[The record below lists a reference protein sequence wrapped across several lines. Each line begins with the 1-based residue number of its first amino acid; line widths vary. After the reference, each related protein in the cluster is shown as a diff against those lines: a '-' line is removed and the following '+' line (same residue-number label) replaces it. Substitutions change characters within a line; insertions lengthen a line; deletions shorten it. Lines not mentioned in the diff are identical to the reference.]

1 MQGVSSV
8 EGTLFL
14 LNFVIHYQEG
24 FFMKKKL
31 FIIFIT
37 VMASACFALGLSAC
51 TGNGGDDPEQG
62 SGDGHTHN
70 ISYVAAETATCTQDG
85 HAEYWYCADC
95 GKYFT
100 DAEGNNETT
109 IVQLEIPATGHTPAD
124 SVRENEVAATCTA
137 EGSYDE
143 VIYCEA
149 CDEEIS
155 RTSKTID
162 KLAHTPA
169 DPVRENE
176 VPATCTQEG
185 SYDEVVYCEVCGE
198 EISRTPQVTDK
209 LAHTYS
215 DEWSFDNIYH
225 WHAATCCDTGAINN
239 KEEHILKDGICKI
252 CNAFVGT
259 KGLEYTLSAD
269 GTYYIVS
276 DIGTATATEIII
288 PPEHNGLPVTSIG
301 DSAFY
306 GCDSLTSV
314 AIPDSVTFIERYAF
328 GGCRSLT
335 TITIP
340 DCVTSIG
347 ENAFSD
353 CISLEDITIPD
364 EVTFIGAYAFSGCNL
379 FTSVA
384 IPESVTFLGPYVFS
398 GCNSIES
405 ITLSLNSLDGQF
417 AQIFNLRYNGAATE
431 FFVPESLKKVLI
443 TNGTSINSFTF
454 RGCSSIESINIPDSV
469 TTIGELAFDG
479 CTSLESITISD
490 NVTFIGRAAFYD
502 CSSLESITIPDGV
515 TSICESTF
523 SGCTSLKSITF
534 PDSLSSIDAY
544 AFNGCTYLKNI
555 TIPDNVITIHSSAF
569 SGCRNIAMATLPAHI
584 IDYIPQNSLKTIVI
598 TSGDSIEDSAFYGCS
613 SLESI
618 TIPDS
623 VTSIGDFAFYGC
635 SSLESIHVN
644 EGNTT
649 YHSEGNCLIETQ
661 SKTLILGCKSSII
674 PSNGSVTSIGNN
686 AFNGCI
692 SLKSITIPSS
702 VVSIGS
708 WAFFNCVSIKEILIA
723 DSVEYIGADAFYNC
737 CLLEE
742 VVVPEN
748 VEEIGES
755 AFFGCDS
762 LESITLPFIGTSDD
776 IEDETLFSY
785 IFGVSSYWVPETL
798 KNVTITNESFVI
810 DNAFSG
816 CEYIKSIT
824 INGNAKI
831 IGNSAFSG
839 CYALKNV
846 TIPDSVESIGLH
858 AFYDCISLVKI
869 GITIDSN
876 LTTIGAEA
884 FKSCYSLTN
893 VTLPTGLTSI
903 GQAAFSG
910 CEKLVEVCNLSALN
924 IVKESTDNGGVAQYA
939 LNIYTPMDGESRLN
953 TTSDGYIFYD
963 DGATVYLLEYAGT
976 ETELVLPDSFNGL
989 DYVVY
994 KNAFFESIHCCNPI
1008 TSVTIPDSIIMLLV
1022 IVLRLRK
1029 YILKI

>member
-1 MQGVSSV
+1 M
-8 EGTLFL
+8 
-14 LNFVIHYQEG
+14 
-24 FFMKKKL
+24 
-31 FIIFIT
+31 
-37 VMASACFALGLSAC
+37 
-51 TGNGGDDPEQG
+51 
-62 SGDGHTHN
+62 
-70 ISYVAAETATCTQDG
+70 
-85 HAEYWYCADC
+85 
-95 GKYFT
+95 
-100 DAEGNNETT
+100 
-109 IVQLEIPATGHTPAD
+109 
-124 SVRENEVAATCTA
+124 
-137 EGSYDE
+137 
-143 VIYCEA
+143 
-149 CDEEIS
+149 
-155 RTSKTID
+155 
-162 KLAHTPA
+162 
-169 DPVRENE
+169 
-176 VPATCTQEG
+176 
-185 SYDEVVYCEVCGE
+185 
-198 EISRTPQVTDK
+198 
-209 LAHTYS
+209 
-215 DEWSFDNIYH
+215 
-225 WHAATCCDTGAINN
+225 
-239 KEEHILKDGICKI
+239 
-252 CNAFVGT
+252 
-259 KGLEYTLSAD
+259 
-269 GTYYIVS
+269 
-276 DIGTATATEIII
+276 
-288 PPEHNGLPVTSIG
+288 
-301 DSAFY
+301 
-306 GCDSLTSV
+306 
-314 AIPDSVTFIERYAF
+314 
-328 GGCRSLT
+328 
-335 TITIP
+335 
-340 DCVTSIG
+340 
-347 ENAFSD
+347 
-353 CISLEDITIPD
+353 
-364 EVTFIGAYAFSGCNL
+364 
-379 FTSVA
+379 
-384 IPESVTFLGPYVFS
+384 
-398 GCNSIES
+398 
-405 ITLSLNSLDGQF
+405 
-417 AQIFNLRYNGAATE
+417 
-431 FFVPESLKKVLI
+431 
-443 TNGTSINSFTF
+443 
-454 RGCSSIESINIPDSV
+454 
-469 TTIGELAFDG
+469 
-479 CTSLESITISD
+479 
-490 NVTFIGRAAFYD
+490 
-502 CSSLESITIPDGV
+502 
-515 TSICESTF
+515 
-523 SGCTSLKSITF
+523 
-534 PDSLSSIDAY
+534 
-544 AFNGCTYLKNI
+544 
-555 TIPDNVITIHSSAF
+555 ITIHSSAF

-798 KNVTITNESFVI
+798 KNVTITNESIVI

-1008 TSVTIPDSIIMLLV
+1008 TSVTIPDSIIIFMENAFGNCA
-1022 IVLRLRK
+1022 
-1029 YILKI
+1029 